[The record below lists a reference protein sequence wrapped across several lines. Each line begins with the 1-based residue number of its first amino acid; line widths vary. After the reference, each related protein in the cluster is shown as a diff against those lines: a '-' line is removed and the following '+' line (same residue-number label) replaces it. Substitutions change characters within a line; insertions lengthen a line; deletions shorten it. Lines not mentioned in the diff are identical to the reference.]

1 MTILTVDSVSL
12 SYGVTTIFEDIS
24 FSINEG
30 DKLGIIGV
38 NGCGKSTLL
47 SMIYGDD
54 DTRPDNGS
62 IYIAKGKTIGLLR
75 QDDPFE
81 LSVNSDGDAA
91 SNTDSEATVLQQ
103 MYRAFPRLVA
113 AEKRMAV
120 LENFM
125 ANVSPELDTYA
136 RAVREHSAL
145 MQFYNENGGNYY
157 KSLCAS
163 VLAKLGFDKTYH
175 DLPVSSLSGGQRTRL
190 ALIRLIL
197 SEPDILMLDEPTNH
211 LDMDSLIWL
220 EGFLS
225 TYKKTVIVVS
235 HDRYFLD
242 RVTTK
247 TLEIENK
254 RSKLYNAPY
263 SGYEEQKKAEREAQM
278 RLYEQQQKEIK
289 RQHDIIEQQRCFG
302 RERNFVTIRSREKYL
317 ERMELVDKPD
327 PLPKSINFKIESS
340 GRSGNDVLDVR
351 GLSVAYGDKTVF
363 TNLSFSVKRLDRLF
377 IIGPNGCGKS
387 TLIKLLT
394 GKLTPKEGVIE
405 YGVNVEVYYYDQEN
419 QNLDPENTVIEEI
432 WSQHPKLTQTEVR
445 SALAKFLF
453 IGDDIEKPV
462 SVLSGGERARLTFC
476 KLMLSPV
483 NVLILD
489 EPTNHLDI
497 KSREVLEA
505 ALAEFKGTIIA
516 VSHDRYFMDR
526 LATRILPL
534 TPDGAVCFEGTYSE
548 YADYIAAKAKAEEEQ
563 NQSSQN
569 KESEAK
575 RQYINAKKE
584 AAERRKREH
593 MAQKIA
599 AEIEA
604 AEAELVKVES
614 ELYGEAATDY
624 IRAAELDDR
633 RIQLEER
640 LYALYEEQEALE
652 KLLQNQ

>member
-1 MTILTVDSVSL
+1 MTVLTVDSVSL
-12 SYGVTTIFEDIS
+12 SFGVTTILEDIS

-54 DTRPDNGS
+54 DTRPDKGS

-75 QDDPFE
+75 QDDPFD
-81 LSVNSDGDAA
+81 LAVNSDSDAT
-91 SNTDSEATVLQQ
+91 SVPGGEATVLQQ
-103 MYRAFPRLVA
+103 MYLAFPRLVA

-125 ANVSPELDTYA
+125 ANVSSELDTYA
-136 RAVREHSAL
+136 RAVHEHSEL
-145 MQFYNENGGNYY
+145 VRFYNENGGYYY
-157 KSLCAS
+157 KSLCVS
-163 VLAKLGFDKTYH
+163 ILAKLGFDKTYH
-175 DLPVSSLSGGQRTRL
+175 NLPVSSLSDGQRTRL
-190 ALIRLIL
+190 ALVRLIL
-197 SEPDILMLDEPTNH
+197 SEPDILILDEPTNH

-220 EGFLS
+220 EGFFS

-254 RSKLYNAPY
+254 RAKLYNAPY
-263 SGYEEQKKAEREAQM
+263 SGYEQQKKAERVAQM
-278 RLYEQQQKEIK
+278 RLYEQQQRELR
-289 RQHDIIEQQRCFG
+289 RQLDIIEQQRRFG
-302 RERNFVTIRSREKYL
+302 RERNFVTIRSREKYI
-317 ERMELVDKPD
+317 ERMELVDKLD
-327 PLPKSINFKIESS
+327 SLPKSIHFKIESS
-340 GRSGNDVLDVR
+340 GMSGNDVLDVR
-351 GLSVAYGDKTVF
+351 NLSMAYGEKSLF

-377 IIGPNGCGKS
+377 VIGPNGCGKS
-387 TLIKLLT
+387 TLMKLLT
-394 GKLTPKEGVIE
+394 GKLTPIKGVIE
-405 YGVNVEVYYYDQEN
+405 YGANVKLYYYDQEN
-419 QNLDPENTVIEEI
+419 QNLDPDNTVIEEI
-432 WSQHPKLTQTEVR
+432 WGQYPTLTQNEVR
-445 SALAKFLF
+445 SALARFLF
-453 IGDDIEKPV
+453 TGDDIEKPV
-462 SVLSGGERARLTFC
+462 SVLSGGERVRLTFC

-548 YADYIAAKAKAEEEQ
+548 YAAFIAVKAKAEEEQ
-563 NQSSQN
+563 IQSAHN

-575 RQYINAKKE
+575 KQYINAKRE
-584 AAERRKREH
+584 AAERRKRENK
-593 MAQKIA
+593 AQKIA

-604 AEAELVKVES
+604 AESELVKVEA

-624 IRAAELDDR
+624 KRAAELDDK

-652 KLLQNQ
+652 KLLQAQ

>member
-54 DTRPDNGS
+54 DTRPDTGG
-62 IYIAKGKTIGLLR
+62 IYIAKGKTVGLLR

-81 LSVNSDGDAA
+81 LSDDNDNGKP
-91 SNTDSEATVLQQ
+91 NTLAPEATVLQQ
-103 MYRAFPRLVA
+103 IYRAFTRLVA

-125 ANVSPELDTYA
+125 ANVSPELDTYE
-136 RAVREHSAL
+136 RAVREHSEL
-145 MQFYNENGGNYY
+145 IQFYNENGGNYY
-157 KSLCAS
+157 KSLCVS
-163 VLAKLGFDKTYH
+163 VLAKLGFDETYH

-190 ALIRLIL
+190 ALVRLVL

-211 LDMDSLIWL
+211 LDMDSLVWL

-225 TYKKTVIVVS
+225 TYKKTIIVVS

-254 RSKLYNAPY
+254 RAKLYNAPY
-263 SGYEEQKKAEREAQM
+263 SGYEQQKKADREAQM
-278 RLYEQQQKEIK
+278 RLYEQQQKELK
-289 RQHDIIEQQRCFG
+289 RQLDIIEQQRRFG
-302 RERNFVTIRSREKYL
+302 RERNFVTIRSREKYI
-317 ERMELVDKPD
+317 ERMELADKPD
-327 PLPKSINFKIESS
+327 PLPKSIHFKIESS

-351 GLSVAYGDKTVF
+351 NLRMAYGEKSLF
-363 TNLSFSVKRLDRLF
+363 TNLSFSVKLLDRLF

-387 TLIKLLT
+387 TLMKILA
-394 GKLTPKEGVIE
+394 GNLTPTGGVIE
-405 YGVNVEVYYYDQEN
+405 YGVNVKTYYYDQEN
-419 QNLDPENTVIEEI
+419 QNLDPENAVIEEL
-432 WSQHPKLTQTEVR
+432 WGQYPALTQNEVR
-445 SALAKFLF
+445 SALARFLF
-453 IGDDIEKPV
+453 TGDDIEKPV

-483 NVLILD
+483 NVLMLD

-497 KSREVLEA
+497 KSREVLET

-516 VSHDRYFMDR
+516 VSHDRYFMNQ

-534 TPDGAVCFEGTYSE
+534 TPDSAVCFEGTYSE
-548 YADYIAAKAKAEEEQ
+548 YAAYIAARAKAEEEQ
-563 NQSSQN
+563 NRGGRKQ
-569 KESEAK
+569 ESDAK
-575 RQYINAKKE
+575 KQYINAKKE
-584 AAERRKREH
+584 ASERRKREN
-593 MAQKIA
+593 MARKIA
-599 AEIEA
+599 TEIEA
-604 AEAELVKVES
+604 AETELVKVES
-614 ELYGEAATDY
+614 ELYGDAATDY

-633 RIQLEER
+633 RIQLEQR

-652 KLLQNQ
+652 KQMSGG